1 MLILAT
7 WSQTFHSYFPL
18 FDVDHLKI
26 ANCSNLTIVFYPLGN
41 FGQALCIRSCHEDLI
56 LTRKSHNC
64 SGIAFIQGDSA
75 GGSKLIEQTI
85 SYWLFISLNLNVVF
99 FALILLYIDF
109 RHRLYG
115 GRKAKLYHT
124 KAGVKLTNIVG
135 QTWRHS
141 WSYNV
146 VGGGQTVQLAVLNNV
161 CWTMLKGYVKLI
173 CWTANQI
180 YIVTIFSQFFIRKD
194 SSVGSTLDS

>member
-7 WSQTFHSYFPL
+7 SSQTFHSYFPL

-115 GRKAKLYHT
+115 G
-124 KAGVKLTNIVG
+124 
-135 QTWRHS
+135 
-141 WSYNV
+141 
-146 VGGGQTVQLAVLNNV
+146 
-161 CWTMLKGYVKLI
+161 
-173 CWTANQI
+173 
-180 YIVTIFSQFFIRKD
+180 
-194 SSVGSTLDS
+194 